1 MGPFATFQQWLF
13 NPCADRKSGWLQE
26 FSAYKTKNHSLNES
40 TKENIPIN
48 LYQLYTYCLLTY
60 CIRRDFSLFVLSN
73 YTTCC
78 THIMGAETSE
88 SPSW

>member
-1 MGPFATFQQWLF
+1 MGPFAPFEQWLF

-48 LYQLYTYCLLTY
+48 LYQLYTY
-60 CIRRDFSLFVLSN
+60 
-73 YTTCC
+73 
-78 THIMGAETSE
+78 
-88 SPSW
+88 